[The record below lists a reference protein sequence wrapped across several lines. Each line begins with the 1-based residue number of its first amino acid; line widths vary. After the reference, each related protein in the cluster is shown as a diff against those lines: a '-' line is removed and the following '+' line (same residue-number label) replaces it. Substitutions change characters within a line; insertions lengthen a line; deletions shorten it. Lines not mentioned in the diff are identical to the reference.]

1 MAKLKERQ
9 FYNVGLQRREMAPAN
24 KIKLKKMK
32 NGRFALKYVNRSGDK
47 MYKFVK
53 QSAVKRLKKKYGSG
67 RRSPVRRR
75 RRRRSP
81 VRRRRRRSPV
91 RRRKRRSPVRRR
103 KRRSPVRRRRRRT
116 TNTPYIFL

>member
-75 RRRRSP
+75 RRR
-81 VRRRRRRSPV
+81 SPV